1 MSPAQDTTSQ
11 GRRRTHLVTG
21 GGSGIGSALVRSLLA
36 RGDEVLL
43 VARSGDRAGELE
55 REFAGA
61 RAVVA
66 DLGQPSTVAGLEDDL
81 PDRLDSVVHSAGVV
95 ELTSVADL
103 DHVELSRTLAV
114 NLVSA
119 AELTRIALGPLRR
132 AQGTVV
138 FVNSGSGLR
147 AKATWGAY
155 AASKF
160 GLRGLAEALRD
171 EETDS
176 GVRVTSVYPGRT
188 ATPMQ
193 QKVHEQE
200 GKHYDPAEWSDA
212 QTVADAILTVLDLP
226 SDSTVTDLQVRP
238 RG

>member
-1 MSPAQDTTSQ
+1 MSP
-11 GRRRTHLVTG
+11 RTHVVTG
-21 GGSGIGSALVRSLLA
+21 GGSGIGASLVRSLLD
-36 RGDEVLL
+36 RGDAVVL
-43 VARSGDRAGELE
+43 VARSGERADELE
-55 REFAGA
+55 REFPGA
-61 RAVVA
+61 SAVVA
-66 DLGQPSTVAGLEDDL
+66 DLSQPSTVAGLEDDL
-81 PDRLDSVVHSAGVV
+81 PDRIDSLVHSAGVV
-95 ELTSVADL
+95 DLAPVADL

-132 AQGTVV
+132 SQGTVV

-160 GLRGLAEALRD
+160 GLRGFAEALRD
-171 EETDS
+171 EEAEN
-176 GVRVTSVYPGRT
+176 GIRVTSVYPGRT

-193 QKVHEQE
+193 QRVHDQE
-200 GKHYDPAEWSDA
+200 GREYDPAEWSDA
-212 QTVADAILTVLDLP
+212 STVADAILHVLDLP
-226 SDSTVTDLQVRP
+226 ADSTMTDVQVRP